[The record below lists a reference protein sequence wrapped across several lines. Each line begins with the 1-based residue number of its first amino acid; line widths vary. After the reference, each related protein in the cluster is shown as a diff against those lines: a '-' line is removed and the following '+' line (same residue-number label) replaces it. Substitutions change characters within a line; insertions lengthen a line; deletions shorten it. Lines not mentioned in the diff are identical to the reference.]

1 MSDVEKKG
9 EATPV
14 SEAEAKHMRPACPN
28 GFLYTV
34 KSGDTMYFIAQRF
47 GVSLNDLI
55 AANPQIPDPNL
66 IYPGQVLCIPK
77 MAPPPPPPPPV
88 PCPGG
93 FLYTVQPG
101 DTMYFISHRFGVT
114 LESLIAANPQV
125 SNPNLIYPG
134 QVLCIPRMAPPPHPV
149 PPPYPV
155 PCPGGFHYTVQPGDT
170 MYTIAQKFNVSLA
183 ALMAA
188 NPQVRDPNY
197 IYPGQVICIPN

>member
-1 MSDVEKKG
+1 MSDVEKKV
-9 EATPV
+9 EATSV
-14 SEAEAKHMRPACPN
+14 SEAEAKHMQPACPN

-47 GVSLNDLI
+47 GVHLNDLI

-66 IYPGQVLCIPK
+66 IYPGQVICIPVK
-77 MAPPPPPPPPV
+77 PSPG

-93 FLYTVQPG
+93 FLYAVQSG
-101 DTMYFISHRFGVT
+101 DTMYFIAQRFGVS
-114 LESLIAANPQV
+114 LEALIAANPQV
-125 SNPNLIYPG
+125 TNPNLIYPG
-134 QVLCIPRMAPPPHPV
+134 QVLCVPKTAPPPP
-149 PPPYPV
+149 PV

-188 NPQVRDPNY
+188 NPQVKDPSL